1 MSKKVVAST
10 KYVFW
15 QSAPL
20 LIVSKDIIKV
30 VHDLCIEK
38 QPNFLGM
45 KQWLQE
51 HLVEREQKELDHWQ
65 AKLMFDDWQAIHAQ
79 VRANFEKV
87 KDDFD
92 VAQFSMQE
100 LSRTCVYTYNV
111 FVKSIDG
118 KSQ

>member
-65 AKLMFDDWQAIHAQ
+65 AKLMFDD
-79 VRANFEKV
+79 
-87 KDDFD
+87 
-92 VAQFSMQE
+92 
-100 LSRTCVYTYNV
+100 
-111 FVKSIDG
+111 
-118 KSQ
+118 